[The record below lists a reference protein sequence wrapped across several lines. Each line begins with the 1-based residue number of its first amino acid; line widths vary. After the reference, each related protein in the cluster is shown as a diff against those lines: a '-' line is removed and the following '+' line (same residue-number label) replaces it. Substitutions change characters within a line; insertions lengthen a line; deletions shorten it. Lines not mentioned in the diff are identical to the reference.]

1 MFTILLPVFLQSMC
15 SINLIIFWRKHVD
28 GKPLNFPRKIDY
40 SVGLGYR
47 GGKRQIN
54 SWAESTILSDHIGL
68 LVG

>member
-54 SWAESTILSDHIGL
+54 S
-68 LVG
+68 